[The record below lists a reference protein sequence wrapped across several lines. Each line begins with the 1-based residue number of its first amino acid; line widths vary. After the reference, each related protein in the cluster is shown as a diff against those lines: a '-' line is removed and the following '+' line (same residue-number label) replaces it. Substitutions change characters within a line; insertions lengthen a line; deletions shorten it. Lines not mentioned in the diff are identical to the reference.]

1 MQNQTEASLLLPHS
15 NRSITS
21 DDDAA
26 KKRRDELKGYVFMAL
41 SALGFASNS
50 ACVKALAISHIPS
63 LEIVFARSIV
73 QLSLGLLG
81 CMFYRISPLGPTQWQ
96 VRKWLLLRGAAGAF
110 GNACFFYAVSVMPLA
125 DATVVF
131 FTGPVFSALFANWML
146 GEPYDAFDRAA
157 SVLCMSAIVM
167 VVKPTVLFGGH
178 AEEGQ
183 LRGAVSA
190 LVGAMSGA
198 LAYCVVRRVGRAVH
212 SMVHVVY
219 FGFLSMV
226 GSSIAMFAWQEPRM
240 PASSREWILMGM
252 LGTFAFGGQ
261 VLLNRGLQLAPAGPG
276 TLMRNLD
283 VVFAF
288 VFGISLFDEVPD
300 WISVGGA
307 LAKCGLL
314 RWILVRGGILYLLSI
329 LLFTCPHAP
338 NHPVC
343 QISSAAKSKIVAP
356 LHDLALSTETGAR
369 INTAYRAHLV
379 PFYEKHGAPV
389 VNGAHAF
396 ISESAA
402 PALKQATKPMC
413 DSFHRAIDPYTE
425 RVSSLYVAHAK
436 PTVDAV
442 KSGICTATSRAVVP
456 IVSVVGQHSLHVLR
470 EYVGPTVR
478 VCVYDYMVPF
488 YANHIHPRWNNQ
500 IRPAVCHYFKVAV
513 QHTRTSVL
521 PAVFDGAAHG
531 ARLSREFAF
540 KHIVPHVRRATMH
553 TYAFAKTKVYPP
565 IYNAYAQTL
574 KPHVDRIVPWDRIDP
589 VLDNVCIYSS
599 SLWNICKVFA
609 EEVYFMCYTIV
620 TGAEHP
626 LVLEK
631 QRKLEPLAERRDS
644 GVLDAFKLPSQ
655 IDSDV
660 RGVARKI
667 SGSARQWV
675 QVARGWMGSAAG
687 SAKSNIVSYGSRAAE
702 SAKNMWS
709 TASSL
714 ESTVVSKASDVAE
727 SATAAVTTALQMTPS
742 EWIEATSEAQR
753 AMNTITSEAA
763 AETSVVAE
771 KAELILSVFSK
782 VTERA
787 SAPITELI
795 VSDEPFTVT
804 FAHDSDVQET
814 VFDKGNVMESAQE
827 PIEQA
832 IKSAT
837 EAAIKD
843 AEKAKDAVT
852 EAAHSFVERGTERAK
867 PVVEQITEKVVTVAE
882 PIQSR
887 VTEAAASAAGS
898 LSSKAADKAAT
909 LKSKVTEA
917 AVNIGA
923 SIKDEVTEQAASMA
937 DTVVS
942 AGNAATEAA
951 VKSAAS
957 LESTA
962 TTPDILKSAAEV
974 TSAIESKLEEIIEDG
989 PSIPVPSMDIPL
1001 VSQNATLEAEEAA
1014 SVMYKAR
1021 DAMAGVFVGDEE
1033 RAKFGELVKNAS
1045 EGVENLENFPSVL
1058 DDMSSDVGAKLTK
1071 ISEKIAKPVVSKA
1084 TEKASEA
1091 RSVVERAVAS
1101 SSDSEVVE
1109 SAIESSSKESSV
1121 DSASDKHTSEDVSDT
1136 IAPEP
1141 QSPSDSVDE
1150 DVRKSAS
1157 NWVKDARK
1165 SISKELA
1172 EERTR
1177 TIVIADTTTTLT
1189 ESAEASE
1196 TKEAEAV
1203 PEEPAAQV
1211 LMDKTN
1217 PVSVSASQKPEQA
1230 KKRNAGKAEPSKSVS
1245 LEKPQASKSDK
1256 AVPAANVPAPETT
1269 TVPKPPAPSSSKGPR
1284 KVKKTKKRVIKKTT

>member
-1 MQNQTEASLLLPHS
+1 MQNQTETSLLLPQS
-15 NRSITS
+15 SRSITS

-26 KKRRDELKGYVFMAL
+26 KKRRDELKGYVFMAA

-73 QLSLGLLG
+73 QLFLGLLG
-81 CMFYRISPLGPTQWQ
+81 CLFYRVSPLGPAQWQ

-167 VVKPTVLFGGH
+167 VVKPTVLFGGST
-178 AEEGQ
+178 EESQ

-219 FGFLSMV
+219 FGFMSMV

-252 LGTFAFGGQ
+252 LGLFAFGGQ

-307 LAKCGLL
+307 MVIAKCGLL
-314 RWILVRGGILYLLSI
+314 RWVLVRGGILYLLSI
-329 LLFTCPHAP
+329 LFFTCPYAP

-343 QISSAAKSKIVAP
+343 QISSAAQSKIVTP

-369 INTAYRAHLV
+369 IDTAYRAHLV

-396 ISESAA
+396 VLESAA
-402 PALKQATKPMC
+402 PALKQATKPVC
-413 DSFHRAIDPYTE
+413 DSFHRAIDPYAE
-425 RVSSLYVAHAK
+425 RVSSLYKAHAK

-442 KSGICTATSRAVVP
+442 KAGICTATTRAVVP
-456 IVSVVGQHSLHVLR
+456 VATVVGQHSLHVLR
-470 EYVGPTVR
+470 EYVGPAVR

-488 YANHIHPRWNNQ
+488 YANHISPRWNNQ
-500 IRPAVCHYFKVAV
+500 IKPAACHYFKVAV
-513 QHTRTSVL
+513 QHTRSSVL

-531 ARLSREFAF
+531 ARMSREFAS
-540 KHIVPHVRRATMH
+540 KHIVPHARRATMH
-553 TYAFAKTKVYPP
+553 TYVFVKTKVCPP

-589 VLDNVCIYSS
+589 VLDNVCIYTSS
-599 SLWNICKVFA
+599 VWNICKVFS

-620 TGAEHP
+620 TGNEHP
-626 LVLEK
+626 LVLKK
-631 QRKLEPLAERRDS
+631 QQKPEPLAERRDS
-644 GVLDAFKLPSQ
+644 GVMDAFKLPSQ
-655 IDSDV
+655 LDTDV

-675 QVARGWMGSAAG
+675 QLARGWMGSAAG
-687 SAKSNIVSYGSRAAE
+687 SAKSNIVSYGSRAAD
-702 SAKNMWS
+702 SAKNMWN

-714 ESTVVSKASDVAE
+714 EATVVSEASEVVV

-742 EWIEATSEAQR
+742 EWVEATSEAQE
-753 AMNTITSEAA
+753 AMDAITSEVAA
-763 AETSVVAE
+763 KTSAVAE
-771 KAELILSVFSK
+771 MTEPISFAFSK
-782 VTERA
+782 ATERA
-787 SAPITELI
+787 NVSATELE
-795 VSDEPFTVT
+795 VSDEPVE
-804 FAHDSDVQET
+804 QET
-814 VFDKGNVMESAQE
+814 VSDQESAMETTEE
-827 PIEQA
+827 PVEQVVESAIKNAEQA
-832 IKSAT
+832 
-837 EAAIKD
+837 KD
-843 AEKAKDAVT
+843 TAT
-852 EAAHSFVERGTERAK
+852 EAAHSFVERATEKAK
-867 PVVEQITEKVVTVAE
+867 PIVEQITEKVVSVAE
-882 PIQSR
+882 PIQSSA
-887 VTEAAASAAGS
+887 TEAAASVAES
-898 LSSKAADKAAT
+898 LSSKATEKVATLKSKATNKAAT
-909 LKSKVTEA
+909 LKSQATEA
-917 AVNIGA
+917 VVSLGA
-923 SIKDEVTEQAASMA
+923 SIKDEVTEQAASMSN
-937 DTVVS
+937 TVVS
-942 AGNAATEAA
+942 AGSVVTE
-951 VKSAAS
+951 VVVESAAS
-957 LESTA
+957 LESAATGILESTA
-962 TTPDILKSAAEV
+962 EA
-974 TSAIESKLEEIIEDG
+974 TSAIASKLEEAG
-989 PSIPVPSMDIPL
+989 APPVA
-1001 VSQNATLEAEEAA
+1001 QNATLAAEEAA

-1021 DAMAGVFVGDEE
+1021 DAMAGVFVGDEG
-1033 RAKFGELVKNAS
+1033 RVKFGELVKNAS
-1045 EGVENLENFPSVL
+1045 EGIENLENFPSVL
-1058 DDMSSDVGAKLTK
+1058 DDMRSDVGAEITK
-1071 ISEKIAKPVVSKA
+1071 ISEKIAKPVASKA
-1084 TEKASEA
+1084 AEKASKAE
-1091 RSVVERAVAS
+1091 SVFERAVAES
-1101 SSDSEVVE
+1101 TGFEATVE
-1109 SAIESSSKESSV
+1109 SS
-1121 DSASDKHTSEDVSDT
+1121 SEDVSDT
-1136 IAPEP
+1136 AAPEP
-1141 QSPSDSVDE
+1141 QTTSDSVDE

-1177 TIVIADTTTTLT
+1177 TIVDADTTTTLT
-1189 ESAEASE
+1189 KSAEAAE
-1196 TKEAEAV
+1196 TMEAEAA

-1211 LMDKTN
+1211 LMDKTK

-1230 KKRNAGKAEPSKSVS
+1230 KKRDEAVPSKSAS

-1269 TVPKPPAPSSSKGPR
+1269 TAKTPTPGPSKGPR
-1284 KVKKTKKRVIKKTT
+1284 KVKKTKKRIVKKTP